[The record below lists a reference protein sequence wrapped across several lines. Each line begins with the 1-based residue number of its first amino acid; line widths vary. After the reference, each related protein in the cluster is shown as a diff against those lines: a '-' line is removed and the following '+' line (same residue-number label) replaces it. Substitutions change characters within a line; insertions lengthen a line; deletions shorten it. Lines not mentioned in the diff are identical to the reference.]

1 MASGQLNYI
10 FGPSSEGEELFDGGS
25 LSLGSFVQNTTFS
38 FYLFLFNKGS
48 GAPVFIPSDGIKIE
62 GSGSSE
68 KIFGFKKDGE
78 IYLVDEDKTIEL
90 PYDIL
95 LQEGIFLYINIDT
108 SSVGNKSVDVTII
121 SNDESN
127 PEFKYS
133 FFFSVTAPSVSY
145 PDIAVLYN
153 AGNVQQQSSINVGKF
168 AQESVGLV
176 SFQIYNYAIPTL
188 TIPQGGIS
196 VTSIQGDETVITDP
210 SASSAVNLSFN
221 SNATL
226 TVSLDTV
233 SLGQK
238 SFVVVITSN
247 DPDENPFV
255 FTVLYEI
262 AKPFSLEVQQSSN
275 DVFDGETV
283 NLGSFNHKSVINKTI
298 SLENSGISYGIR
310 VTNILVDGSAILVG
324 LPSLPFVLEPN
335 NGNSV
340 QFTTRFDSSVLGKR
354 NASLRIQWEV
364 SA

>member
-1 MASGQLNYI
+1 MASGELKYI
-10 FGPSSEGEELFDGGS
+10 FGPSSEGEKLFDEGS
-25 LSLGSFVQNTTFS
+25 FSLGSFVQNTGFS
-38 FYLFLFNKGS
+38 FYLFIFNKDS
-48 GAPVFIPSDGIKIE
+48 SAPVFIPSDGVKIE
-62 GSGSSE
+62 GSGTYK
-68 KIFGFKKDGE
+68 KIFGFKKDG
-78 IYLVDEDKTIEL
+78 LVYSVNKDEVIKL

-95 LQEGIFLYINIDT
+95 PQEGIFVKIDIDT
-108 SSVGNKSVDVTII
+108 SVVGNKSLDVVIV
-121 SNDESN
+121 SNDAVN
-127 PEFKYS
+127 PLFKYS

-145 PDIAVLYN
+145 PDIAVLYS
-153 AGNVQQQSSINVGKF
+153 AGSIQQQSSINVGKF
-168 AQESVGLV
+168 AQESVGFV

-196 VTSIQGDETVITDP
+196 VTSIQGNETVVTDP
-210 SASSAVNLSFN
+210 SGSSAVNISFN
-221 SNATL
+221 SNVTL
-226 TVSLDTV
+226 TVSLDTA

-238 SFVVVITSN
+238 SFIVVITSN
-247 DPDENPFV
+247 DSDENPFV
-255 FTVLYEI
+255 FTVVYEI

-275 DVFDGETV
+275 EVFDGDSV
-283 NLGSFNHKSVINKTI
+283 NLGSFNHKSIINKTI
-298 SLENSGISYGIR
+298 TLENGGISYGIR

>member
-1 MASGQLNYI
+1 MASGELKYI
-10 FGPSSEGEELFDGGS
+10 FGPSSEGEELLDGGS
-25 LSLGSFVQNTTFS
+25 LSLGSFVQNTGFS
-38 FYLFLFNKGS
+38 FYLFIFNKDS
-48 GAPVFIPSDGIKIE
+48 SAPVFIPSDGIKAD

-68 KIFGFKKDGE
+68 KIFGFKKDGSVYSVNEDE
-78 IYLVDEDKTIEL
+78 IIEL

-95 LQEGIFLYINIDT
+95 PQEGFFVLVNIDT
-108 SSVGNKSVDVTII
+108 SVVGNKNVSITVL
-121 SNDESN
+121 SNDAVN

-145 PDIAVLYN
+145 PDIAIVYS
-153 AGNVQQQSSINVGKF
+153 AGSIQQQSSVDVGKF

-196 VTSIQGDETVITDP
+196 VTSIQGNETVITDP
-210 SASSAVNLSFN
+210 SESSAVNLSFN

-226 TVSLDTV
+226 TVSLDTA

-275 DVFDGETV
+275 EVFDGDTV
-283 NLGSFNHKSVINKTI
+283 SLGSFNHKSVINKTI
-298 SLENSGISYGIR
+298 TLENGGISYGIR